1 VVYLSFK
8 AFIKRCGGLLRNIR
22 MSRYNYILILL
33 ILNFGCSCEN
43 NYQKRISNLVD
54 NYAENESFN
63 GIIKVYQNNQVIY
76 DKAFGYADF
85 ETERKLTTKTPFRI
99 GSISKTFTAISILIL
114 NERGKLQLSD
124 TIGKFINYFPD
135 RYNQVTIEELLSH
148 TSGIPD
154 YMDNYPQK
162 TDSLTSSD
170 AIDSLKNKDE
180 LYFQPGSN
188 FRYSNSGYLIL
199 GLIVESI
206 TKQSLQD
213 FIHENILQPLEM
225 NDTYFI
231 QPENFMRQDRAFGYD
246 SLSKIWE
253 IPLFVKGDG
262 GMVSTTDDLYKWYS
276 GLINNKIITDTV
288 FDNAIKHHKLKN
300 GELIN
305 YGLGFEVNSTKQ
317 GFDLVGHRG
326 GLGGTGV
333 YFIFESKIDN
343 LIIVMTNNAC
353 QKTGEIVERIS
364 MIINDFDY
372 NTKDE

>member
-1 VVYLSFK
+1 
-8 AFIKRCGGLLRNIR
+8 
-22 MSRYNYILILL
+22 MILL

-43 NYQKRISNLVD
+43 NYHKRISNLVD

-135 RYNQVTIEELLSH
+135 SYNQVTIEELLSH

-180 LYFQPGSN
+180 LYFQPGSD

-276 GLINNKIITDTV
+276 GLINNKIITDTM